1 MDHTPAG
8 TDRRPL
14 KSRSSGWARGIVRLL
29 ARTATTPNQVSLASV
44 LFASIGATALLLASP
59 RPWALLVCAVC
70 VQLRLLCN
78 LFDGMLAVEAGKG
91 TSPVGGVYNELPDRV
106 ADALFIVSL
115 GYAVSTSWL
124 GWAGALLA
132 VLTAYIRALGAS
144 LGAPQDFRGPM
155 AKPHRMATLTIA
167 CVLGAVE
174 SFVRHTHYAL
184 LAAAWVIMLG
194 SLLTCVT
201 RTRALARALR
211 AKAANA

>member
-14 KSRSSGWARGIVRLL
+14 KSRSSGWAQAAVRLL
-29 ARTATTPNQVSLASV
+29 ARTAITPNQVSLASV
-44 LFASIGATALLLASP
+44 LFAATGAAVLLVFP
-59 RPWALLVCAVC
+59 RPWALLVCALC
-70 VQLRLLCN
+70 VQLRLACN
-78 LFDGMLAVEAGKG
+78 LFDGMLAVEAKKG
-91 TSPVGGVYNELPDRV
+91 TSPVGGVYNELPDRI

-115 GYAVSTSWL
+115 GYAVSSAWL

-155 AKPHRMATLTIA
+155 AKPHRMATLTVA
-167 CVLGAVE
+167 CLIGAVE
-174 SFVRHTHYAL
+174 SFVTHTHYTL

-194 SLLTCVT
+194 SFLTCIA
-201 RTRALARALR
+201 RARALARALR
-211 AKAANA
+211 AKAASA

>member
-14 KSRSSGWARGIVRLL
+14 KSRSSGWAQATVRLL
-29 ARTATTPNQVSLASV
+29 ARTAITPNQVSLASV
-44 LFASIGATALLLASP
+44 LFAAIGAAALLTSP

-78 LFDGMLAVEAGKG
+78 LFDGMLAVEARKG

-115 GYAVSTSWL
+115 GYAVSSPWL

-174 SFVRHTHYAL
+174 SFVTNTHYAL
-184 LAAAWVIMLG
+184 LAAAWIIVLG

-211 AKAANA
+211 TKAASA